1 MSVVKRQP
9 TAEEDLFEIWSYIAD
24 DSIREADKLIRKISE
39 TFLLLAD
46 NPRMGSRREELA
58 ESLRAF
64 PVKSYVIYYRP
75 HDRKE
80 GIVVVRVLNANQN
93 ITESHFE

>member
-9 TAEEDLFEIWSYIAD
+9 TAEEDLSEVWNYIAD
-24 DSIREADKLIRKISE
+24 DSIQEADKLIRKISE

-46 NPRMGSRREELA
+46 NPRMGSRREGLA
-58 ESLRAF
+58 EGLRAF

-75 HDRKE
+75 HGEKE
-80 GIVVVRVLNANQN
+80 GIVVVRVLNATQD
-93 ITESHFE
+93 ITKSHFE

>member
-46 NPRMGSRREELA
+46 NPRMGSRREGLA
-58 ESLRAF
+58 EDLRAF
-64 PVKSYVIYYRP
+64 PVKSYMIYYRP
-75 HDRKE
+75 HDQME
-80 GIVVVRVLNANQN
+80 GIVVVRVLNATQD
-93 ITESHFE
+93 ITESRFE

>member
-1 MSVVKRQP
+1 MDRVNKLP
-9 TAEEDLFEIWSYIAD
+9 TARSDLIEIWQYIAD
-24 DSIREADKLIRKISE
+24 DSPENADR
-39 TFLLLAD
+39 FLDTLEEKMGLLAD

-58 ESLRAF
+58 EGLRAF

-75 HDRKE
+75 HGRKE
-80 GIVVVRVLNANQN
+80 GIEVVRVLNANQN